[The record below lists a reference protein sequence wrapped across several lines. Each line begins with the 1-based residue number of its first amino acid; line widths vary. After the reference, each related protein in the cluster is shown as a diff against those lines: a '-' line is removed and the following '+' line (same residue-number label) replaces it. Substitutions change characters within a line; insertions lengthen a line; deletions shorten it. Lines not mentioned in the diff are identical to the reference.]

1 MSNEQGEKLTDV
13 RRQYLELKKAKLV
26 GFKKD
31 HWKNSNNRMKETWKV
46 HMKHINE
53 QLKGNKPPL
62 KDTIKKVLGRVTKKL
77 IPLGALLASSPA
89 YKKGGVV
96 KRK

>member
-46 HMKHINE
+46 HMKHIN
-53 QLKGNKPPL
+53 
-62 KDTIKKVLGRVTKKL
+62 
-77 IPLGALLASSPA
+77 
-89 YKKGGVV
+89 
-96 KRK
+96 